1 MTSCSTKPTDVSMTT
16 DKAFGHLQ
24 KQILLL
30 SQEIKAVVAE
40 EVLVTVHTCGI
51 QQALLDSWVLM

>member
-1 MTSCSTKPTDVSMTT
+1 MTT

-40 EVLVTVHTCGI
+40 EVLVTVLTCGI